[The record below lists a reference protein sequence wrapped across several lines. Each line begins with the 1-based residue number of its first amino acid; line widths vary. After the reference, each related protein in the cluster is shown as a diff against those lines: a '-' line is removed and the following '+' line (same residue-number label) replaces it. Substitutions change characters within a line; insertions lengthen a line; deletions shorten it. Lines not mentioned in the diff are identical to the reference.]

1 MVTEGNMYKTIKE
14 ILQNPTLGSEITVKG
29 WIRTKR
35 SNGKISFV
43 EINDGS
49 NIKGIQA
56 VINEEDPNF
65 QEIELKKF
73 TTGASISLTGILILS
88 PAKGQTHEIKTT
100 SFNIIGEVNQ
110 ETYPL
115 QKKRHTF
122 EFLREIPHLR
132 IRTNTFGAVFRVRN
146 QISYKIH
153 EYFQKNGF
161 IYINTPIITSN
172 DGEGAGEIFRVSTL
186 DLDSISREKKVNFK
200 DDFFGKEAF
209 LAVTGQL
216 HGEAYAMALSKIY
229 TFGPTFRAENSN
241 TTRHASEFWMVEP
254 EVAFFTLEDNIKLA
268 EDFLKYILSNVL
280 NDCSQDMEFFENFIE
295 KGVIKKIEDV
305 INSKFEVIT
314 YTQAIKILENTDKS
328 FEINPC
334 WGMDLQT
341 EHERY
346 LTEEVLQKPTIVI
359 DYPKE
364 FKAFY
369 MKMNEDNKTVKGM
382 DILVP
387 RIGEIIGGSERED
400 NLDKLNKRIKELN
413 LDVKTLNWYLDLRRF
428 GSTPHAGFGL
438 GLERLIQYVT
448 GMANIRDVIPFPR
461 TPSNLYF

>member
-1 MVTEGNMYKTIKE
+1 MYKSIKE
-14 ILQNPTLGSEITVKG
+14 ILSNPKIDSKITIKG

-49 NIKGIQA
+49 NIQGIQA
-56 VINEEDPNF
+56 IIDKEEIQF
-65 QEIELKKF
+65 EEKKLKKL
-73 TTGASISLTGILILS
+73 TTGTSISLTGILILS
-88 PAKGQTHEIKTT
+88 PSKEQTYEIKTT
-100 SFNIIGEVNQ
+100 NFTIIGEADQ

-132 IRTNTFGAVFRVRN
+132 IRTNTFGAVARIRN

-161 IYINTPIITSN
+161 LYIHTPIITSN

-186 DLDSISREKKVNFK
+186 NFNNIAKEKEVNFK
-200 DDFFGKEAF
+200 DDFFGKQAF
-209 LAVTGQL
+209 LTVTGQL

-241 TTRHASEFWMVEP
+241 TTRHASEFWMIEP
-254 EVAFFTLEDNIKLA
+254 EMAFFKLEDNINLA
-268 EDFLKYILSNVL
+268 ENFLKYILRETL
-280 NDCSQDMEFFENFIE
+280 NNCSQDMEFFDNFIE
-295 KGVIKKIEDV
+295 KGLIKKIENV
-305 INSKFEVIT
+305 INSEFEIIT
-314 YTQAIKILENTDKS
+314 YTQAIKKLESATKT
-328 FEINPC
+328 FEIKPY

-346 LTEEVLQKPTIVI
+346 LTEEIIKKPTTII

-369 MKMNEDNKTVKGM
+369 MKINEDNKTVKGM

-413 LDVKTLNWYLDLRRF
+413 LESEALNWYLDLRRF
-428 GSTPHAGFGL
+428 GSTPHSGFGL
-438 GLERLIQYVT
+438 GLERLIQYTT

-461 TPSNLYF
+461 TPKTLYF

>member
-1 MVTEGNMYKTIKE
+1 MHKSIKE
-14 ILQNPTLGSEITVKG
+14 ILSNPAIDSTITVKG

-56 VINEEDPNF
+56 VIDEKDPQF
-65 QEIELKKF
+65 KEKELKKL

-88 PAKGQTHEIKTT
+88 PAKGQTYEIKTT
-100 SFNIIGEVNQ
+100 SFNVVGEADQ
-110 ETYPL
+110 ETYLL

-132 IRTNTFGAVFRVRN
+132 IRTNTFGAVARIRN
-146 QISYKIH
+146 QISYKVH

-161 IYINTPIITSN
+161 LYIHTPIITSN

-186 DLDSISREKKVNFK
+186 DFNSIVKGKEVDFK
-200 DDFFGKEAF
+200 DDFFGKQAF
-209 LAVTGQL
+209 LTVTGQL

-241 TTRHASEFWMVEP
+241 TTRHASEFWMIEP
-254 EVAFFTLEDNIKLA
+254 EMAFFTLEDNINLA
-268 EDFLKYILSNVL
+268 EDFLKYILIETL
-280 NDCSQDMEFFENFIE
+280 NNCSQDMEFFDNFIE
-295 KGVIKKIEDV
+295 KGLIKKLENI
-305 INSKFEVIT
+305 INSNFEVIT
-314 YTQAIKILENTDKS
+314 YTQAIKQLENATKT
-328 FEINPC
+328 FEVKPH
-334 WGMDLQT
+334 WGIDLQT

-346 LTEEVLQKPTIVI
+346 LTEEIVKKPTIII
-359 DYPKE
+359 DYPKA

-413 LDVKTLNWYLDLRRF
+413 LEVETLNWYLDLRRF
-428 GSTPHAGFGL
+428 GSTPHSGFGL
-438 GLERLIQYVT
+438 GLERLIQYTT
-448 GMANIRDVIPFPR
+448 GMNNIRDVIPFPR
-461 TPSNLYF
+461 TPKTLYF

>member
-1 MVTEGNMYKTIKE
+1 MYKTIKE

>member
-1 MVTEGNMYKTIKE
+1 MYKSIKE
-14 ILQNPTLGSEITVKG
+14 ILSKPKIDSKITIKG

-56 VINEEDPNF
+56 IIDKEEVHF
-65 QEIELKKF
+65 EEKKLKKL
-73 TTGASISLTGILILS
+73 TTGTSISLTGILVLS
-88 PAKGQTHEIKTT
+88 PSKGQTYEIKTT
-100 SFNIIGEVNQ
+100 NFTIIGEADR

-115 QKKRHTF
+115 QKKKHTF

-132 IRTNTFGAVFRVRN
+132 IRTNTFGAVARIRN

-161 IYINTPIITSN
+161 LYIHTPIITSN

-186 DLDSISREKKVNFK
+186 NLNNITKEKEVNFK
-200 DDFFGKEAF
+200 DDFFGKQAF
-209 LAVTGQL
+209 LTVTGQL

-241 TTRHASEFWMVEP
+241 TTRHASEFWMIEP
-254 EVAFFTLEDNIKLA
+254 EMAFFKLEDNINLA
-268 EDFLKYILSNVL
+268 ENFLKYILSETL
-280 NDCSQDMEFFENFIE
+280 NNCSQDMEFFDNFIE
-295 KGVIKKIEDV
+295 KGLIKKIENV
-305 INSKFEVIT
+305 INSEFEIIT
-314 YTQAIKILENTDKS
+314 YTQAIKKLESATKT
-328 FEINPC
+328 FAIKPY

-346 LTEEVLQKPTIVI
+346 LTEEIIKKPTTII

-369 MKMNEDNKTVKGM
+369 MKINEDNKTVKGM

-413 LDVKTLNWYLDLRRF
+413 LESETLNWYLDLRRF
-428 GSTPHAGFGL
+428 GSTPHSGFGL
-438 GLERLIQYVT
+438 GLERLIQYTT

-461 TPSNLYF
+461 TPKTLYF

>member
-1 MVTEGNMYKTIKE
+1 MYKSIKE
-14 ILQNPTLGSEITVKG
+14 ILSNPKVDSKITVQG

-56 VINEEDPNF
+56 VIDQENIQFEEK
-65 QEIELKKF
+65 ELKKL

-88 PAKGQTHEIKTT
+88 PAKGQTYEIKTT
-100 SFNIIGEVNQ
+100 NFNVIGASDQ

-132 IRTNTFGAVFRVRN
+132 IRTNTFGAVARIRN
-146 QISYKIH
+146 QLSYKIH
-153 EYFQKNGF
+153 EYFQNNGF
-161 IYINTPIITSN
+161 LYINTPIITSN

-186 DLDSISREKKVNFK
+186 NLNNIAKGQEVNFK
-200 DDFFGKEAF
+200 DDFFGKQAF
-209 LAVTGQL
+209 LTVTGQL

-241 TTRHASEFWMVEP
+241 TTRHASEFWMIEP
-254 EVAFFTLEDNIKLA
+254 EMAFFTLEDNITLA
-268 EDFLKYILSNVL
+268 EDFLKYILRETL
-280 NDCSQDMEFFENFIE
+280 NNCSQDMEFFDNFIE
-295 KGVIKKIEDV
+295 KGLIKKIENV
-305 INSKFEVIT
+305 INSNFEVIT
-314 YTQAIKILENTDKS
+314 YTQAIKRLENATKQ
-328 FEINPC
+328 FEIRPY

-346 LTEEVLQKPTIVI
+346 LTEEIIKKPTIVI
-359 DYPKE
+359 DYPKK

-369 MKMNEDNKTVKGM
+369 MKINEDNQTVKGM

-400 NLDKLNKRIKELN
+400 NLEKLNQRIKELN
-413 LDVKTLNWYLDLRRF
+413 LEVETLNWYLDLRRF
-428 GSTPHAGFGL
+428 GSTPHSGFGL
-438 GLERLIQYVT
+438 GLERLIQYTT
-448 GMANIRDVIPFPR
+448 GIANIRDVIPFPR
-461 TPSNLYF
+461 TPKTLYF

>member
-1 MVTEGNMYKTIKE
+1 MYKSIKD
-14 ILQNPTLGSEITVKG
+14 IIDNPIIESKITVKG

-56 VINEEDPNF
+56 VIDEEDSKF
-65 QEIELKKF
+65 QEEELKRLV
-73 TTGASISLTGILILS
+73 TGASISLTGILTLS
-88 PAKGQTHEIKTT
+88 PAKGQKHEIKTI
-100 SFNIIGEVNQ
+100 SFDIIGETNQ

-115 QKKRHTF
+115 QKKRHSF

-132 IRTNTFGAVFRVRN
+132 IRTNTFGAIARIRN

-161 IYINTPIITSN
+161 IYVNTPIITSN
-172 DGEGAGEIFRVSTL
+172 NGEGCGEMFRVSTL
-186 DLDSISREKKVNFK
+186 DFNNIEKGKEINFK
-200 DDFFGKEAF
+200 DDFFGREVF
-209 LAVTGQL
+209 LDVTGQL

-241 TTRHASEFWMVEP
+241 TTRHASEFWMIEP
-254 EVAFFTLEDNIKLA
+254 EIAFYTLEENIKLA
-268 EDFLKYILSNVL
+268 ENCLKYVL
-280 NDCSQDMEFFENFIE
+280 KEVMNNCSQDMEFFENFIE
-295 KGVIKKIEDV
+295 KGLIKKIENV
-305 INSKFEVIT
+305 INSKFEVIS
-314 YTQAIKILENTDKS
+314 YTQAIKKLEKTNKN
-328 FEINPC
+328 FEIKPY
-334 WGMDLQT
+334 WGIDLQT

-346 LTEEVLQKPTIVI
+346 LTEEIFKKPTVII

-369 MKMNEDNKTVKGM
+369 MKINEDNKTVKGM

-400 NLDKLNKRIKELN
+400 NLEKLNKRIKELN
-413 LDVKTLNWYLDLRRF
+413 LDVEALNWYLDLRRF
-428 GSTPHAGFGL
+428 GSTPHSGFGL
-438 GLERLIQYVT
+438 GLERLVQYVT
-448 GMANIRDVIPFPR
+448 GMTNIRDVIPFPR
-461 TPSNLYF
+461 TPKNICF

>member
-1 MVTEGNMYKTIKE
+1 MHKSIKDILDDPIAESKVT
-14 ILQNPTLGSEITVKG
+14 VRG

-35 SNGKISFV
+35 SSGKISFV

-56 VINEEDPNF
+56 VINEEDSNF
-65 QEIELKKF
+65 QEKELKRL
-73 TTGASISLTGILILS
+73 TTGASISLVGILVLS
-88 PAKGQTHEIKTT
+88 PARGQKYEIKTIN
-100 SFNIIGEVNQ
+100 FNVVGESNQ
-110 ETYPL
+110 ETYLL
-115 QKKRHTF
+115 QKKRHSF

-132 IRTNTFGAVFRVRN
+132 IRTNTFGAVARVRN
-146 QISYKIH
+146 QVSYKIH

-161 IYINTPIITSN
+161 LYVNTPIITSN
-172 DGEGAGEIFRVSTL
+172 DGEGCGEIFRVSTL
-186 DLDSISREKKVNFK
+186 DLNSISKDKETDFK
-200 DDFFGKEAF
+200 NDFFGKEVF
-209 LAVTGQL
+209 LGVTGQL

-241 TTRHASEFWMVEP
+241 TTRHASEFWMIEP
-254 EVAFFTLEDNIKLA
+254 EVAFSTLEDNIELA
-268 EDFLKYILSNVL
+268 EDCLKYILEEVL
-280 NDCSQDMEFFENFIE
+280 NNCSQDMEFFENFIE
-295 KGVIKKIEDV
+295 KGLIKKIEDV
-305 INSKFEVIT
+305 INSNFEVIT
-314 YTQAIKILENTDKS
+314 YTQAIKKLESTNKE
-328 FEINPC
+328 FEIKPC

-346 LTEEVLQKPTIVI
+346 LTEEIFKKPIVVI

-387 RIGEIIGGSERED
+387 RIGEIVGGSERED
-400 NLDKLNKRIKELN
+400 DLNKLNKRIKELDLEAGT
-413 LDVKTLNWYLDLRRF
+413 LDWYLDLRRF

-438 GLERLIQYVT
+438 GLERLVQYVT

-461 TPSNLYF
+461 SPKSICF

>member
-1 MVTEGNMYKTIKE
+1 MYKSIKE
-14 ILQNPTLGSEITVKG
+14 ILSNPKIDSKITIKG

-56 VINEEDPNF
+56 IIDKEEIQF
-65 QEIELKKF
+65 EEKKLKKL
-73 TTGASISLTGILILS
+73 TTGTSISLTGILILS
-88 PAKGQTHEIKTT
+88 PSKGQTYEIKTT
-100 SFNIIGEVNQ
+100 NFTIIGEADQ

-132 IRTNTFGAVFRVRN
+132 IRTNTFGAVARIRN

-161 IYINTPIITSN
+161 LYIHTPIITSH

-186 DLDSISREKKVNFK
+186 NFNNIAKKKEINFK
-200 DDFFGKEAF
+200 DDFFGKQTF
-209 LAVTGQL
+209 LTVTGQL

-241 TTRHASEFWMVEP
+241 TTRHASEFWMIEP
-254 EVAFFTLEDNIKLA
+254 EMAFFKLEDNINLA
-268 EDFLKYILSNVL
+268 ENFLKYILRETL
-280 NDCSQDMEFFENFIE
+280 NNCSQDMEFFDNFIE
-295 KGVIKKIEDV
+295 KGLIKKIENV
-305 INSKFEVIT
+305 INSEFEIIT
-314 YTQAIKILENTDKS
+314 YTQAIKKLESATKT
-328 FEINPC
+328 FEIKPY

-346 LTEEVLQKPTIVI
+346 LTEEIIKKPTTII

-369 MKMNEDNKTVKGM
+369 MKINKDNKTVKGM

-413 LDVKTLNWYLDLRRF
+413 LESETLNWYLDLRRF
-428 GSTPHAGFGL
+428 GSTPHSGFGL
-438 GLERLIQYVT
+438 GLERLIQYTT

-461 TPSNLYF
+461 TPKTLYF

>member
-1 MVTEGNMYKTIKE
+1 MHKSIKE
-14 ILQNPTLGSEITVKG
+14 ILNNPITNSTITVKG

-35 SNGKISFV
+35 SNGKISFL

-56 VINEEDPNF
+56 VIDENNPQFE
-65 QEIELKKF
+65 KKEF
-73 TTGASISLTGILILS
+73 KKLTTGASISLTGILILS
-88 PAKGQTHEIKTT
+88 PAKGQTYEIKTT
-100 SFNIIGEVNQ
+100 NFYIIGESDQ

-115 QKKRHTF
+115 QKKRHSF

-132 IRTNTFGAVFRVRN
+132 IRTNTFGAVARIRN

-161 IYINTPIITSN
+161 FYIHTPIITSN

-186 DLDSISREKKVNFK
+186 NLNNTTNKKEVDFK
-200 DDFFGKEAF
+200 DDFFGKQAF
-209 LAVTGQL
+209 LTVTGQL

-241 TTRHASEFWMVEP
+241 TTRHASEFWMIEP
-254 EVAFFTLEDNIKLA
+254 EMAFFTLEDNINLA
-268 EDFLKYILSNVL
+268 EDFLKYVLSETL
-280 NDCSQDMEFFENFIE
+280 NHCHEDMEFFDNFIE

-314 YTQAIKILENTDKS
+314 YTQAIKKLENATKT
-328 FEINPC
+328 FEIKPY

-346 LTEEVLQKPTIVI
+346 LTEEIIKKPTTVI

-369 MKMNEDNKTVKGM
+369 MKMNQDNKTVKGM

-400 NLDKLNKRIKELN
+400 KLDQLNNRIKELN
-413 LDVKTLNWYLDLRRF
+413 LETETLNWYLDLRRF
-428 GSTPHAGFGL
+428 GSTPHSGFGL
-438 GLERLIQYVT
+438 GLERLLQYTT

-461 TPSNLYF
+461 TPRTLHF

>member
-1 MVTEGNMYKTIKE
+1 MYKSIKE
-14 ILQNPTLGSEITVKG
+14 ILSNPKIDSKITIKG

-56 VINEEDPNF
+56 IIDKEEIQF
-65 QEIELKKF
+65 EAKKLKKL
-73 TTGASISLTGILILS
+73 TTGTSISLTGILILS
-88 PAKGQTHEIKTT
+88 PSKGQTYEIKTT
-100 SFNIIGEVNQ
+100 NFTIIGETDQ

-132 IRTNTFGAVFRVRN
+132 IRTNTFGAVARIRN

-161 IYINTPIITSN
+161 LYIHTPIITSN

-186 DLDSISREKKVNFK
+186 NFNNIAKEKEVNFK
-200 DDFFGKEAF
+200 DDFFGKQAF
-209 LAVTGQL
+209 LTVTGQL

-241 TTRHASEFWMVEP
+241 TTRHASEFWMIEP
-254 EVAFFTLEDNIKLA
+254 EMAFFKLEDNINLA
-268 EDFLKYILSNVL
+268 ENFLKYILRETL
-280 NDCSQDMEFFENFIE
+280 NNCSQDMEFFDNFIE
-295 KGVIKKIEDV
+295 KGLIKKIENV
-305 INSKFEVIT
+305 INSEFEIIT
-314 YTQAIKILENTDKS
+314 YTQAIKKLESATRT
-328 FEINPC
+328 FEIKPY

-346 LTEEVLQKPTIVI
+346 LTEEIIKKPTTII

-369 MKMNEDNKTVKGM
+369 MKINEDNKTVKGM

-413 LDVKTLNWYLDLRRF
+413 LESETLNWYLDLRRF
-428 GSTPHAGFGL
+428 GSTPHSGFGL
-438 GLERLIQYVT
+438 GLERLIQYTT

-461 TPSNLYF
+461 TPKTLYF

>member
-1 MVTEGNMYKTIKE
+1 MHRSIKE
-14 ILQNPTLGSEITVKG
+14 ILNNPILDSIITVKG

-56 VINEEDPNF
+56 IIDEEDPLF
-65 QEIELKKF
+65 EKKEF
-73 TTGASISLTGILILS
+73 KKLTTGASISLTGILILS
-88 PAKGQTHEIKTT
+88 PAKGQTYEIKTT
-100 SFNIIGEVNQ
+100 NFNIIGEADQ
-110 ETYPL
+110 ETYLL

-132 IRTNTFGAVFRVRN
+132 IRTNTFGAVARIRN

-161 IYINTPIITSN
+161 LYIHTPIITSN

-186 DLDSISREKKVNFK
+186 DFNSITNGKEIDFK
-200 DDFFGKEAF
+200 DDFFGKQAF
-209 LAVTGQL
+209 LTVTGQL

-241 TTRHASEFWMVEP
+241 TTRHASEFWMIEP
-254 EVAFFTLEDNIKLA
+254 EMAFFTLEDNINLA
-268 EDFLKYILSNVL
+268 EDFLKYILKETL
-280 NDCSQDMEFFENFIE
+280 NNCNQDMEFFDNFIE
-295 KGVIKKIEDV
+295 KGLIKKIEDV
-305 INSKFEVIT
+305 INSNFEVIT
-314 YTQAIKILENTDKS
+314 YTQAIKKLENATKT
-328 FEINPC
+328 FEIKPY

-346 LTEEVLQKPTIVI
+346 LTEEIIKKPAIVI

-369 MKMNEDNKTVKGM
+369 MKMNEDGKTVKGM

-413 LDVKTLNWYLDLRRF
+413 LEIETLNWYLDLRRF
-428 GSTPHAGFGL
+428 GSTPHSGFGL
-438 GLERLIQYVT
+438 GLERLIQYIT

-461 TPSNLYF
+461 TPKTLYF

>member
-1 MVTEGNMYKTIKE
+1 MHKSIKE
-14 ILQNPTLGSEITVKG
+14 ILNNPKVESKITVQG

-35 SNGKISFV
+35 SNGKITFV

-56 VINEEDPNF
+56 VID
-65 QEIELKKF
+65 QENINIQFKEKELKKL

-88 PAKGQTHEIKTT
+88 PAKGQRYEIKTT
-100 SFNIIGEVNQ
+100 NFNVIGESDQ

-115 QKKRHTF
+115 QKKRHTL

-132 IRTNTFGAVFRVRN
+132 IRTNTFGAVARIRN
-146 QISYKIH
+146 QLSYKIH

-161 IYINTPIITSN
+161 LYINTPIITSN

-186 DLDSISREKKVNFK
+186 NLNNIAKRKEVNFK
-200 DDFFGKEAF
+200 DDFFGKQAF
-209 LAVTGQL
+209 LTVTGQL

-241 TTRHASEFWMVEP
+241 TTRHASEFWMIEP
-254 EVAFFTLEDNIKLA
+254 EMAFFTLEDNITLA
-268 EDFLKYILSNVL
+268 EDFLKYILRETL
-280 NDCSQDMEFFENFIE
+280 NNCSQDMEFFDNFIE
-295 KGVIKKIEDV
+295 KDLIKKIENV
-305 INSKFEVIT
+305 INSNFEVIT
-314 YTQAIKILENTDKS
+314 YTQAIKKLKNATKQ
-328 FEINPC
+328 FEIMPY

-346 LTEEVLQKPTIVI
+346 LTEEIFKKPTIVI
-359 DYPKE
+359 DYPKK

-369 MKMNEDNKTVKGM
+369 MKINEDNQTVKGM

-400 NLDKLNKRIKELN
+400 SLEKLNQRIKELN
-413 LDVKTLNWYLDLRRF
+413 LEVETLNWYLDLRRF
-428 GSTPHAGFGL
+428 GSTPHSGFGL
-438 GLERLIQYVT
+438 GLERLIQYTT
-448 GMANIRDVIPFPR
+448 GIANIRDVIPFPR
-461 TPSNLYF
+461 TPKTLYF

>member
-1 MVTEGNMYKTIKE
+1 MYKSIKE
-14 ILQNPTLGSEITVKG
+14 ILNNPIPDSTITVKG

-35 SNGKISFV
+35 SNGKISFL

-56 VINEEDPNF
+56 VIDEDNPQF
-65 QEIELKKF
+65 KKKEF
-73 TTGASISLTGILILS
+73 KKLTTGTSISLTGTLILS
-88 PAKGQTHEIKTT
+88 PAKGQTYEIKTT
-100 SFNIIGEVNQ
+100 SFNVIGESDQ
-110 ETYPL
+110 ETYLL
-115 QKKRHTF
+115 QKKRHSF

-132 IRTNTFGAVFRVRN
+132 IRTNTFGAVARIRN
-146 QISYKIH
+146 HVSYKIH

-161 IYINTPIITSN
+161 LYVNTPIITSN

-186 DLDSISREKKVNFK
+186 NFNELANKKEIDFK
-200 DDFFGKEAF
+200 NDFFGKQAF
-209 LAVTGQL
+209 LTVTGQL

-241 TTRHASEFWMVEP
+241 TTRHASEFWMIEP
-254 EVAFFTLEDNIKLA
+254 EMAFFTLEDNINLA
-268 EDFLKYILSNVL
+268 EDFLKYILKETL
-280 NDCSQDMEFFENFIE
+280 NHCYEDMEFFDNFIE

-314 YTQAIKILENTDKS
+314 YTQAIKKLENATKT
-328 FEINPC
+328 FEIKPY

-346 LTEEVLQKPTIVI
+346 LTEEIIKKPTTVI
-359 DYPKE
+359 DYPKD

-369 MKMNEDNKTVKGM
+369 MKMNQDNKTVKGM

-400 NLDKLNKRIKELN
+400 NLDKLNNRIKELN
-413 LDVKTLNWYLDLRRF
+413 LEIETLNWYLDLRRF
-428 GSTPHAGFGL
+428 GSTPHSGFGL
-438 GLERLIQYVT
+438 GLERLLQYTT

-461 TPSNLYF
+461 TPKTLYF

>member
-1 MVTEGNMYKTIKE
+1 MYKTIKE

-268 EDFLKYILSNVL
+268 ENFLKYILSNVL

-346 LTEEVLQKPTIVI
+346 LTEEVFQKPTIVI

>member
-1 MVTEGNMYKTIKE
+1 MHKSIKE
-14 ILQNPTLGSEITVKG
+14 ILNNPILDSIITVKG

-35 SNGKISFV
+35 SNGKISFL

-49 NIKGIQA
+49 NLKGIQA
-56 VINEEDPNF
+56 VIDEEDPGF
-65 QEIELKKF
+65 EKKEF
-73 TTGASISLTGILILS
+73 KKLTTGVSISLTGTLILS
-88 PAKGQTHEIKTT
+88 PAKGQTYEIKTT
-100 SFNIIGEVNQ
+100 NFNVIGESPQ
-110 ETYPL
+110 ETYLL

-132 IRTNTFGAVFRVRN
+132 IRTNTFGAVARIRN

-161 IYINTPIITSN
+161 LYIQTPIITSN

-186 DLDSISREKKVNFK
+186 DFKSIAKEKEVDFK
-200 DDFFGKEAF
+200 DDFFGKQAF
-209 LAVTGQL
+209 LTVTGQL

-241 TTRHASEFWMVEP
+241 TTRHASEFWMIEP
-254 EVAFFTLEDNIKLA
+254 EMAFFNLEDNINLA
-268 EDFLKYILSNVL
+268 EDFLKYILRETL
-280 NDCSQDMEFFENFIE
+280 NNCNQDMEFFDNFIE
-295 KGVIKKIEDV
+295 KGLIKKIEDV
-305 INSKFEVIT
+305 INSNFEVIT
-314 YTQAIKILENTDKS
+314 YTQAIKKLENANKT
-328 FEINPC
+328 FEIQPY

-346 LTEEVLQKPTIVI
+346 LTEEIIKKPTTVI

-400 NLDKLNKRIKELN
+400 NLEKLNNRIKELN
-413 LDVKTLNWYLDLRRF
+413 LEIETLNWYLDLRRF
-428 GSTPHAGFGL
+428 GTAPHSGFGL
-438 GLERLIQYVT
+438 GLERLIQYIT
-448 GMANIRDVIPFPR
+448 GMTNIRDVIPFPR
-461 TPSNLYF
+461 TPKTLYF